1 MVSPDES
8 AGTEECFLEAQLK
21 AMAGV
26 FQGLLD
32 KALTEPAQGSTTS
45 EREDENA
52 ERDPTGEIVQGMAG
66 GTDDGQRVYIRKHI
80 HILNTEGQVR
90 GAGGL
95 KGAQGSPQVPVRER
109 AELDSTQ
116 QAPGNVRCCKMVQG
130 GTGDTGGRQRVGVR
144 KYIKGCRGPKGGPR
158 IHPRYLSER
167 GLS

>member
-32 KALTEPAQGSTTS
+32 KALTERAQGGTTS

-66 GTDDGQRVYIRKHI
+66 GTDDGQRVRIRKHI
-80 HILNTEGQVR
+80 HIPNTEGQVR
-90 GAGGL
+90 DAGGL
-95 KGAQGSPQVPVRER
+95 KGAQGSPQVPVSER

-116 QAPGNVRCCKMVQG
+116 QVPGNVHCCK
-130 GTGDTGGRQRVGVR
+130 GR
-144 KYIKGCRGPKGGPR
+144 
-158 IHPRYLSER
+158 
-167 GLS
+167 